1 MHEGRKPGYS
11 AVIIEPLKRACAQG
25 TSEWLQARQNRLTG
39 SNFGAAVGLSL
50 LLPSCARLAK
60 SCLRVV
66 PQCCLARVKK
76 NSAGHNKYKSPE
88 QLAHDM
94 LYSTFEGNDATR
106 WSPALFWPG
115 PLVPRHIT
123 PRTVPLPPSRLCVCV
138 CTCVYVLTALCLAL
152 RRSVVR
158 FPRHCLHTVNA
169 CCMLSAGEMHMRP
182 SRAKSIHFP
191 AVLSLEEVRT
201 GERAL
206 TFT

>member
-1 MHEGRKPGYS
+1 MRAGHERVAASTPEPAHWLEFRCRCRSVPSS
-11 AVIIEPLKRACAQG
+11 ALVRASCQV
-25 TSEWLQARQNRLTG
+25 LFARRA
-39 SNFGAAVGLSL
+39 SVLSR
-50 LLPSCARLAK
+50 SCE
-60 SCLRVV
+60 
-66 PQCCLARVKK
+66 K
-76 NSAGHNKYKSPE
+76 NSVGHNKYKSPE